1 MLPRSNKE
9 SRVHPACPPEV
20 RRQVDIVLATS
31 LSKKPV
37 YPGETLADVVARY
50 CPQVF
55 EGPAAHGF
63 ELRFDLAENTHHA
76 LSKGRLAYQI
86 RRRPMN

>member
-9 SRVHPACPPEV
+9 SRVHPACPPYV

-37 YPGETLADVVARY
+37 YPGETLGDVVARY
-50 CPQVF
+50 CPQIF
-55 EGPAAHGF
+55 EGPAALGF
-63 ELRFDLAENTHHA
+63 DLRFDLAENTHHA
-76 LSKGRLAYQI
+76 LLKGRFNYHI
-86 RRRPMN
+86 RRKPTN